1 MATPENPAASQTS
14 ESDQPQESLPSQ
26 LPPLDDL
33 TPSQAQQVLESALQ
47 HYRRLEESPRVPTSS
62 LLNGGL
68 LTAAPT
74 GKYLF
79 HWDRYMAI
87 ILYIAAAYDRFS
99 VSISRRHYAR

>member
-79 HWDRYMAI
+79 IGIDIWPSY
-87 ILYIAAAYDRFS
+87 YI
-99 VSISRRHYAR
+99 